1 MSEYVYINGRFYRAG
16 KARIPVND
24 RGFLYG
30 DGVFETMRS
39 YNGSVFMLSSHLNRL
54 FHSLEVLKFYPVFD
68 RSHIEDAVLKT
79 LAKNRLTRGDAYI
92 KIMVTRGDH
101 SGALHF
107 SSGSRLRVIII
118 AKKLK
123 PYHGAIYSE
132 GADIISSSIKRQASG
147 DQAYKHKLMSYFDNL
162 YEKDRAHSQGAFE
175 SIFLTRDK
183 LVLEGSTTN
192 IFMVK
197 CSRVYT
203 PALTQNIL
211 PGITRKV
218 VLDLCRANRIRVWE
232 KKLHYCDLINAD
244 EVFLTNSIVEVI
256 PVRKIDVHRLE
267 SLVPGKITIK
277 LMSMYGAQ
285 KNFTKEKE
293 DINI

>member
-1 MSEYVYINGRFYRAG
+1 MSEYIYINGRFYRTG
-16 KARIPVND
+16 KARIPVED

-39 YNGSVFMLSSHLNRL
+39 YGGSIFMLSSHLNRL
-54 FHSLEVLKFYPVFD
+54 FRSLKVLKFYPVLN
-68 RSHIEDAVLKT
+68 RNHIEDAVLKT
-79 LAKNRLTRGDAYI
+79 LVKNRLTREDAYI

-107 SSGSRLRVIII
+107 NSGSRSRVIII
-118 AKKLK
+118 AKKLIS
-123 PYHGAIYSE
+123 HDSAIYSE
-132 GADIISSSIKRQASG
+132 GVDIISSSIKRQASG
-147 DQAYKHKLMSYFDNL
+147 DQAYRHKLMSYFDNL

-197 CSRVYT
+197 RSRVYT

-218 VLDLCRANRIRVWE
+218 VLDLCRENHISVCE
-232 KKLHYCDLINAD
+232 KKLHYRDLINAD
-244 EVFLTNSIVEVI
+244 EAFLTNSIAEVI
-256 PVRKIDVHRLE
+256 PVRKMDAHRLE
-267 SLVPGKITIK
+267 DPVPGKITSK
-277 LMSMYGAQ
+277 LMSLYR
-285 KNFTKEKE
+285 T
-293 DINI
+293 

>member
-1 MSEYVYINGRFYRAG
+1 MSEYIYINGRFYRAG
-16 KARIPVND
+16 KARIPVSD

-39 YNGSVFMLSSHLNRL
+39 YSGSVFMLPSHLDRL
-54 FHSLEVLKFYPVFD
+54 FYSLKVLKFYPVFTKN
-68 RSHIEDAVLKT
+68 HIEDAVLKT
-79 LAKNRLTRGDAYI
+79 LAKNRLTLENAYI

-101 SGALHF
+101 SGSLYF
-107 SSGSRLRVIII
+107 SSDSRLRVIII
-118 AKKLK
+118 AKKLIS
-123 PYHGAIYSE
+123 YDDAIYSE
-132 GADIISSSIKRQASG
+132 GVDIISSSITRQASG

-197 CSRVYT
+197 RSRVYT

-218 VLDLCRANRIRVWE
+218 VLDLCRANCISVWE
-232 KKLHYCDLINAD
+232 KKLHYRDLVNAD
-244 EVFLTNSIVEVI
+244 EIFLTNAIAEVI
-256 PVRKIDVHRLE
+256 PVRKIDAYRSE
-267 SLVPGKITIK
+267 DPVPGNITSK
-277 LMSMYGAQ
+277 LMSLYR
-285 KNFTKEKE
+285 T
-293 DINI
+293 